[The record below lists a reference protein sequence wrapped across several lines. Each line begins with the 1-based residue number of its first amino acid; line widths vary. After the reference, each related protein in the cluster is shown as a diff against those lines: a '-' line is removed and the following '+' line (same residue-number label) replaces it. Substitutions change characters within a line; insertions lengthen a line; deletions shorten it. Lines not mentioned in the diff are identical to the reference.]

1 MQSVWATTKEGGNLC
16 ATAKVKLQIALLM
29 GVRMIRVIVVLLVA
43 GLQAGV
49 STSALADS
57 ELRERLRHRLET
69 LHQPGELV
77 AAGQVL
83 QAVLPLQTL
92 YERRGW
98 EPIWIDGDGQATS
111 FLQQIFAALEVAFE
125 HGLHADHYHREVLA
139 SLTGPLAQPRR
150 GRVDPRVLVDI
161 ELLASDALLSLGYH
175 LLHGR
180 VNPETIDPEW
190 LIERPVPDLFEQ
202 LAVNQAQAEPDLVK
216 ILNGLAPDYPE
227 YRALVDRLALQRG
240 LASDGIWPVLE
251 SGALIR
257 PGDIDARLLD
267 IRQRLLWLGDLQAG
281 PENEEADLAHYD
293 LALLEGVLTF
303 QRRHGLEADGVIGS
317 RTLSELNVTPA
328 QRVAQL
334 QANLERWRW
343 LPRELGDEYILVNIA
358 GFDMSVR
365 AHGETVMTQR
375 VVVGTPFRRT
385 PVFTGRMTYLVLNPS
400 WEVPH
405 RLAVQDQLPRIRADL
420 SYLERM
426 GFSLLQ
432 GWGAEE
438 RPVDPETV
446 DWNTLSRRNFPFR
459 LRQAPGPENALGQVK
474 FMFPNEHDVY
484 LHDTPTR
491 GLFAREERAFS
502 SGCIRVEDP
511 DRLIRWL
518 LSERAAILSPER
530 IDAILAD
537 GRETTVRLDRA
548 LPVHLL
554 YWTVWIDPQGQV
566 QYRRDIYERDLA
578 LIEALDAAPSPE
590 RGT

>member
-1 MQSVWATTKEGGNLC
+1 
-16 ATAKVKLQIALLM
+16 
-29 GVRMIRVIVVLLVA
+29 MIRVIFVLLLV
-43 GLQAGV
+43 GLQAEV
-49 STSALADS
+49 STTALVDS

-69 LHQPGELV
+69 LDQPGELV

-83 QAVLPLQTL
+83 QAALPLQTL
-92 YERRGW
+92 YERLAW
-98 EPIWIDGDGQATS
+98 EPIWIDGSGQATL
-111 FLQQIFAALEVAFE
+111 LQQQLFAALEMASA
-125 HGLHADHYHREVLA
+125 HGLDADHYHREVLE
-139 SLTGPLAQPRR
+139 SLVGPVAQQRR
-150 GRVDPRVLVDI
+150 GPIDARILVDI
-161 ELLASDALLSLGYH
+161 ELLASDALLTLGSH

-180 VNPETIDPEW
+180 VNPENIDPEW

-202 LAVNQAQAEPDLVK
+202 LAANRAATEPDLLK

-240 LASDGIWPVLE
+240 LASDDIWPVIE

-257 PGDIDARLLD
+257 PGDSDARLVD
-267 IRQRLLWLGDLQAG
+267 IRQRLLWLGDMDG
-281 PENEEADLAHYD
+281 GSDIERADPAHYD
-293 LALLEGVLTF
+293 LELLEGVLTF
-303 QRRHGLEADGVIGS
+303 QRRHGLEADGVIGP

-334 QANLERWRW
+334 KANLERWRW
-343 LPRELGDEYILVNIA
+343 LPRDLGDEYILVNIA
-358 GFDMSVR
+358 GFDMNVR
-365 AHGETVMTQR
+365 AHGQTVMTQR

-405 RLAVQDQLPRIRADL
+405 RLAVQDQLPKIRADL

-438 RPVDPETV
+438 RRVDPETV
-446 DWNTLSRRNFPFR
+446 DWQTLSRRNFPFR
-459 LRQAPGPENALGQVK
+459 LRQEPGPENALGQVK
-474 FMFPNEHDVY
+474 FMFPNRHSVY
-484 LHDTPTR
+484 LHDTPAR

-502 SGCIRVEDP
+502 SGCIRIEDP

-530 IDAILAD
+530 IDAIRAE
-537 GRETTVRLDRA
+537 GKETTVRLDRA

-578 LIEALDAAPSPE
+578 LIEALDASPSLE